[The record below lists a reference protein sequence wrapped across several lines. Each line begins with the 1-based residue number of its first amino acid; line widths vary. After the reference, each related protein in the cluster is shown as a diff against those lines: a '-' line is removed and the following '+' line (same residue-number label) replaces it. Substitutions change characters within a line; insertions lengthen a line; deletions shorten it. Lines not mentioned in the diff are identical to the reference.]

1 MGKVLSDNCCLVKA
15 LKAGDETA
23 FKALYLAYSI
33 PLRRYASTILRDE
46 EAAYEVVQDM
56 FVAVWM
62 NRKKLDESKSI
73 RNYLLRAVHNNALRL
88 LKYNIARKVRE
99 EKMMAVFSDICEE
112 DEEVTDRIKALP
124 RVLARLPEKSR
135 KVLMMSFWEGK
146 KNADIPEISMV
157 RRLIFKLFDIA
168 ASDGIFETRKLI
180 RKLAVTTLPTILSV
194 CAAGIIT
201 ARNIP

>member
-56 FVAVWM
+56 FVAIWM

-146 KNADIPEISMV
+146 KNADIAKELSISV
-157 RRLIFKLFDIA
+157 RTV
-168 ASDGIFETRKLI
+168 E
-180 RKLAVTTLPTILSV
+180 TILYKVIKRLRGEMKKKQES
-194 CAAGIIT
+194 GT
-201 ARNIP
+201 

>member
-1 MGKVLSDNCCLVKA
+1 MGKVLSDNCRLVKA

-124 RVLARLPEKSR
+124 GVLARLPEKSR
-135 KVLMMSFWEGK
+135 KVMSFWEGK
-146 KNADIPEISMV
+146 KNADIAKELSISV
-157 RRLIFKLFDIA
+157 RTV
-168 ASDGIFETRKLI
+168 E
-180 RKLAVTTLPTILSV
+180 TILYKVIKRLRGEMKKRQES
-194 CAAGIIT
+194 GT
-201 ARNIP
+201 

>member
-1 MGKVLSDNCCLVKA
+1 MGKVLSDNCRLVKA

-56 FVAVWM
+56 
-62 NRKKLDESKSI
+62 LDESKSI

-124 RVLARLPEKSR
+124 GVLARLPEKSR

-146 KNADIPEISMV
+146 KNADIAKELSISV
-157 RRLIFKLFDIA
+157 RTV
-168 ASDGIFETRKLI
+168 E
-180 RKLAVTTLPTILSV
+180 TILYKVIKRLRGEMKKRQES
-194 CAAGIIT
+194 GT
-201 ARNIP
+201 